1 MLKLV
6 PAIIIS
12 ITIAGYGQLLNAGV
26 FGNLEVW
33 GIIIVWVINGSLLIR
48 PEAPT
53 SETRREP
60 EGDCVKQ
67 IVDENRALLRL
78 LAEEISTAND
88 NVVRQRHIIADAVSI
103 LSDSFSI
110 LSRQSES
117 QSDMMHGLISRVV
130 GVDSDSRS
138 QKLNFV
144 QETQKVL
151 DYFVENVTE
160 ITQSGMTMVDTVE
173 DIGRQM
179 DAVNSLLGD
188 ISAIADQTNLLA
200 LNAAIEAARAGDA
213 GRGFAVV
220 AGEVRSLS
228 QNSNKLNDKI
238 REAVSKSKGNI
249 AKAKAIVGDLASRD
263 TSVAI
268 QHRGRVDEML
278 AELNEQNAYVEDRLS
293 EMQVISDQVKR
304 GVSGVVQSLQFDDI
318 SRQISQQINEHL
330 SSLHGLMRVADS
342 DMAALANSE
351 SSLPRVAELLA
362 QLNKQVR
369 QVIKQAGDLQ
379 QRTIAQTNMDDG
391 DIELF

>member
-1 MLKLV
+1 
-6 PAIIIS
+6 
-12 ITIAGYGQLLNAGV
+12 
-26 FGNLEVW
+26 
-33 GIIIVWVINGSLLIR
+33 
-48 PEAPT
+48 
-53 SETRREP
+53 
-60 EGDCVKQ
+60 
-67 IVDENRALLRL
+67 
-78 LAEEISTAND
+78 
-88 NVVRQRHIIADAVSI
+88 
-103 LSDSFSI
+103 
-110 LSRQSES
+110 
-117 QSDMMHGLISRVV
+117 
-130 GVDSDSRS
+130 
-138 QKLNFV
+138 
-144 QETQKVL
+144 
-151 DYFVENVTE
+151 
-160 ITQSGMTMVDTVE
+160 
-173 DIGRQM
+173 M